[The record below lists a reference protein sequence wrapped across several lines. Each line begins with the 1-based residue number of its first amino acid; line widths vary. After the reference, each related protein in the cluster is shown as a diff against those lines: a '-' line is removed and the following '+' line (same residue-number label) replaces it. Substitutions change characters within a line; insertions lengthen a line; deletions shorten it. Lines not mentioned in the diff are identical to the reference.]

1 MRVEDIMVTDVLTVG
16 PETPLKEV
24 AATLLSRGISGLPVV
39 DADQRVLGI
48 VSETDLLQKELGAA
62 PSPHGLA
69 HLIRLRG
76 SGGRVESKVRAR
88 TAGEAM
94 TAPALAVGPGASARD
109 AASLMV
115 ERHVSR
121 LVVIDDQVDAGPVED
136 GALVGILTRADLVR
150 AFARSDEEVAHE
162 IEEMLGR
169 DLGIPRG
176 CVTVDVRDGDVILG
190 GHVDDRSTVEA
201 LVARATAVPGVVS
214 LASDVSFRVDDALVP
229 SGGGSRATPGSG
241 QVGM

>member
-1 MRVEDIMVTDVLTVG
+1 MRVQEIMVTDVVTVG

-24 AATLLSRGISGLPVV
+24 AATLLSRGISGVPVV
-39 DADQRVLGI
+39 DAGRRVLGI
-48 VSETDLLQKELGAA
+48 VSETDLLQKELGA
-62 PSPHGLA
+62 PVRPHGLG

-88 TAGEAM
+88 TAREAM
-94 TAPALAVGPGASARD
+94 TAPALAVGRGASARD

-121 LVVIDDQVDAGPVED
+121 LVVVEDEVASGPVE
-136 GALVGILTRADLVR
+136 AEVLVGILTRADLVR
-150 AFARSDEEVAHE
+150 AFARSDEQVADE
-162 IEEMLGR
+162 IEATICR

-176 CVTVDVRDGDVILG
+176 TIGVDVRDGDVTLS

-201 LVARATAVPGVVS
+201 LVARAVAVPGVVS
-214 LASDVSFRVDDALVP
+214 LASEVSFRVNEVSVP
-229 SGGGSRATPGSG
+229 TGAVRATPGSG
-241 QVGM
+241 QVGE